1 MMLGWAIK
9 ISIISILLIMIFHYS
24 QFCFK
29 QDVFAKQTATNDD
42 LKVQKYKNIISALSK
57 QSDLKQTP
65 QVHQSDGKQSDGKQS
80 DGKQTPQV
88 HQSDGKQTPQVRQSN
103 GSQVH
108 QSDDI
113 AIEDM
118 STDLMDYLNRKTTHP
133 DNVYSEVL
141 QPAVL
146 QPEVF
151 KPEVSQSDSVQSEII
166 QLEITEINL

>member
-57 QSDLKQTP
+57 Q
-65 QVHQSDGKQSDGKQS
+65 
-80 DGKQTPQV
+80 TPQV
-88 HQSDGKQTPQVRQSN
+88 HQSDGKQTP
-103 GSQVH
+103 QVH

-118 STDLMDYLNRKTTHP
+118 STDLMDYLNQKTTQS

-141 QPAVL
+141 QPDVLQPDVLQPAVL
-146 QPEVF
+146 QP
-151 KPEVSQSDSVQSEII
+151 DSAQSEII
-166 QLEITEINL
+166 QLEITEITI

>member
-1 MMLGWAIK
+1 MLGWAIK

-57 QSDLKQTP
+57 QTP
-65 QVHQSDGKQSDGKQS
+65 QVHHS

-88 HQSDGKQTPQVRQSN
+88 HQSDLNQS
-103 GSQVH
+103 
-108 QSDDI
+108 DI

-118 STDLMDYLNRKTTHP
+118 SMDLMDYLNQKTTLP
-133 DNVYSEVL
+133 EVINLEAVIIPEIL
-141 QPAVL
+141 QPKVL
-146 QPEVF
+146 QPEILQ
-151 KPEVSQSDSVQSEII
+151 PEILQPKVLQPDSAESEIL
-166 QLEITEINL
+166 QLDITEINQ

>member
-1 MMLGWAIK
+1 MLGWAIK

-57 QSDLKQTP
+57 QTP

-88 HQSDGKQTPQVRQSN
+88 HQRDLNQTLQVQ
-103 GSQVH
+103 
-108 QSDDI
+108 QSDPNQSE
-113 AIEDM
+113 ALIEDM
-118 STDLMDYLNRKTTHP
+118 SMDLIDYLNQKTTHP

-141 QPAVL
+141 QREVLQREVL

>member
-1 MMLGWAIK
+1 MLGWAIK

-65 QVHQSDGKQSDGKQS
+65 QVHQS
-80 DGKQTPQV
+80 
-88 HQSDGKQTPQVRQSN
+88 N
-103 GSQVH
+103 GPQVH

-113 AIEDM
+113 AIDVM
-118 STDLMDYLNRKTTHP
+118 STDLMDYLNQKTTQS

-141 QPAVL
+141 QPDVLQPDVLQPAVL
-146 QPEVF
+146 QP
-151 KPEVSQSDSVQSEII
+151 DSAQSEII
-166 QLEITEINL
+166 QLEITEITI

>member
-1 MMLGWAIK
+1 MLGWAIK

-65 QVHQSDGKQSDGKQS
+65 QVHQS
-80 DGKQTPQV
+80 
-88 HQSDGKQTPQVRQSN
+88 N
-103 GSQVH
+103 GPQVH

-118 STDLMDYLNRKTTHP
+118 STDLMDYLNQKTTHP
-133 DNVYSEVL
+133 DNVYSDVVNPEPIIKPEVL
-141 QPAVL
+141 QP
-146 QPEVF
+146 
-151 KPEVSQSDSVQSEII
+151 DSAQSEII
-166 QLEITEINL
+166 QLEITEIN